1 MHASVENAMRDLRSA
16 FPLRERVRGLVHGT
30 NSLPKPSPQA
40 GERKF
45 AVPLCKN

>member
-1 MHASVENAMRDLRSA
+1 MHPLRMKCA
-16 FPLRERVRGLVHGT
+16 TCGPLPPLRERVKGLVHGT